1 VYLADFGI
9 AGAFF
14 GLTLHTYL
22 IGSVRY
28 MAPEAFAG
36 ASHWAEIA
44 HVPSKESDVY
54 SLAVT
59 AYEVC
64 PYVVNH
70 PTI

>member
-1 VYLADFGI
+1 
-9 AGAFF
+9 
-14 GLTLHTYL
+14 
-22 IGSVRY
+22 